1 MKNFY
6 KILILALVILFTPVY
21 FIHASDLGTLGNPLQ
36 VQFTQDPGDKVI
48 NSLEQQRQQIIQNA
62 NQHAILEQQQQQQQ
76 SLQSQLL
83 YQQTA
88 QNKVICSTVGATLK
102 NGVCVPNNQ
111 ICTDNF
117 GENSTWLGS
126 LDSSGRP
133 NCGCSSGYQQNWDK
147 TQCVANTATVED
159 QMCKK
164 MYGINSYY
172 ANEDYHAGCGCK
184 SGYKFSNDSITA
196 ECIPVDSIATQ
207 TSQPVSGAG
216 TNVSET
222 LKIQDKVPKASL
234 VKKVV
239 NAVKTDN
246 DTVLTNSSSSNKNS
260 LVESPVLSSSTP
272 LPESKTPISKG
283 LWQTVRSWFGF

>member
-1 MKNFY
+1 MIMTNFN
-6 KILILALVILFTPVY
+6 KVLILALVILFTPVY

-88 QNKVICSTVGATLK
+88 QNKVICSTIGATLK
-102 NGVCVPNNQ
+102 NGVCVSNNQ

-117 GENSTWLGS
+117 GKNSTWLGS

-133 NCGCSSGYQQNWDK
+133 NCGCSSGYQHNLDK
-147 TQCVANTATVED
+147 TQCVVSLATVED

-164 MYGINSYY
+164 MYGVNSYY

-184 SGYKFSNDSITA
+184 SGYKFSNNSITA
-196 ECIPVDSIATQ
+196 ECVPVDSIVPQ
-207 TSQPVSGAG
+207 TPQSVGGAG

-222 LKIQDKVPKASL
+222 LKIQDKVPKASI
-234 VKKVV
+234 VKKGV
-239 NAVKTDN
+239 NPVKTDDN
-246 DTVLTNSSSSNKNS
+246 TMLTNSSSSNKNS
-260 LVESPVLSSSTP
+260 LGDSSSTSSP
-272 LPESKTPISKG
+272 KLQVSKSKG
-283 LWQTVRSWFGF
+283 LWQTVKGWFGF